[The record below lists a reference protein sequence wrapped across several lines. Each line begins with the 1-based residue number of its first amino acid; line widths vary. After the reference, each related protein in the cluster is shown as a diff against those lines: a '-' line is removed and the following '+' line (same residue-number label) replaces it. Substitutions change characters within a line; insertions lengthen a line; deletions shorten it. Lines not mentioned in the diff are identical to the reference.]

1 MADTTASV
9 PKGLRNQ
16 ALRDAAFQM
25 GREGA
30 TNHEILARLSV
41 MSEQM
46 GKYTDRNLFEKWT
59 RLLAMVRE
67 VRRAGIRPGED
78 GAAAGTPNQSGGV

>member
-1 MADTTASV
+1 MADTTANV

-25 GREGA
+25 
-30 TNHEILARLSV
+30 

-78 GAAAGTPNQSGGV
+78 GAATSMPSHGGRS

>member
-1 MADTTASV
+1 MTTPSQPV
-9 PKGLRNQ
+9 PKGQRNQ

-25 GREGA
+25 GRAGA
-30 TNHEILARLSV
+30 TNHQILARLSV

-59 RLLAMVRE
+59 RLLGMVRE
-67 VRRAGIRPGED
+67 VRRAGILAPPADE
-78 GAAAGTPNQSGGV
+78 ALEVSSG

>member
-1 MADTTASV
+1 MADATANV

-59 RLLAMVRE
+59 RLLGMVRE

-78 GAAAGTPNQSGGV
+78 GAATSMPSHGGRS